1 MAASLRPESAKRLDW
16 RHGLRW
22 GAAGYVVFF
31 LAPAL
36 GMPPEIPGQAAAPLG
51 ERQVWWLIA
60 VLCTGAGLA
69 GAAFARAPWRWALPG
84 LLVVPYL
91 IGAPEHPGTMFPG
104 QPLAAAAE
112 LEGLAQQFFSATATA
127 NAILWLTL
135 GLASVW
141 AMRRIIP
148 SS

>member
-1 MAASLRPESAKRLDW
+1 
-16 RHGLRW
+16 
-22 GAAGYVVFF
+22 
-31 LAPAL
+31 
-36 GMPPEIPGQAAAPLG
+36 
-51 ERQVWWLIA
+51 
-60 VLCTGAGLA
+60 
-69 GAAFARAPWRWALPG
+69 
-84 LLVVPYL
+84 
-91 IGAPEHPGTMFPG
+91 MFPG